1 MLNSLKLNY
10 LSLMLFKDRARYF
23 ALSVVSIV
31 VVFLL
36 SSVLFI
42 SSSIKGSLLKN
53 LSNQPD
59 FIVQKVIAGSSHEA
73 PLNWQDKLL
82 EIPGVSAINARVYGR
97 YYFDN
102 SKSALIIGVDFFDEQ
117 TNKAIKSLVKD
128 INLKEFLKRD
138 SMIIGDSLNRYL
150 KEHFFNKSYNFLTPS
165 GDFKS
170 VKIYKVLDNKSS
182 LFSADVA
189 IMPIDLARAILGIK
203 DNLATDFALNIPNDS
218 EKDTIKDKIESLFF
232 DAKVITKEQMQKAYE
247 SLYDYKS
254 GVFLITFLITLFTFT
269 LILYLRY
276 TIATSVEKK
285 EIGVLRAV
293 GWSIKEVLSLKF
305 FENLSLVLFSFI
317 VGVSL
322 AYIYVFKFNAPL
334 LINIFLGGDNLQL
347 NPNLEVFIDY
357 GVIASIFIIYALS
370 FLATTLIPI
379 WRIAITDP
387 KEAMLW
393 L

>member
-10 LSLMLFKDRARYF
+10 LSLMLFKDKARYF
-23 ALSVVSIV
+23 ALTIVSIV

-36 SSVLFI
+36 SSVLFV

-59 FIVQKVIAGSSHEA
+59 FIVQKIVAGSSHEA
-73 PLNWQDKLL
+73 SLSWQDKLL
-82 EIPGVSAINARVYGR
+82 EIPGVSVVNARVYGR

-102 SKSALIIGVDFFDEQ
+102 SKSALILGVDFFDEQ
-117 TNKAIKSLVKD
+117 TNKALKSLIKD
-128 INLKEFLKRD
+128 INLKEFLKED
-138 SMIIGDSLNRYL
+138 SMIIGDGLNRYFR
-150 KEHFFNKSYNFLTPS
+150 EHFFNNAYNFLTPN
-165 GDFKS
+165 GDFKR
-170 VKIYKVLDNKSS
+170 VKIFKVLDKKSA
-182 LFSADVA
+182 LFSNDIA

-203 DNLATDFALNIPNDS
+203 DNQTIDFALNIPNDS
-218 EKDTIKDKIESLFF
+218 EKDTIKDKIEALFF
-232 DAKVITKEQMQKAYE
+232 DARVLTKEQMQKAYE

-254 GVFLITFLITLFTFT
+254 GIFLVTFLITLFTFT

-276 TIATSVEKK
+276 TIATSIEKK
-285 EIGVLRAV
+285 EIGIFRAV
-293 GWSIKEVLSLKF
+293 GWSIKDILSLKF

-317 VGVSL
+317 VGVTL

-334 LINIFLGGDNLQL
+334 LINIFLGGDNLQV

-387 KEAMLW
+387 KEAML
-393 L
+393 